1 MVGRSTIFYG
11 ALPVLVYIPRD
22 ASAPCAT
29 FTTKTSLSSLT
40 ANLVTAVDQW
50 PQLADFPVVIGDIL
64 PSTTGVLDRISL
76 SAAFHELRLAL
87 VHLRNVGIWC
97 EAHSPCS
104 FRMTRM
110 SFALSD
116 LQPLSRAHL
125 ERTCLFRC
133 WVSSAGPATITL
145 KVVHA
150 PFSSMCSSLFY
161 SFTPEFLTT
170 TVFYRLLYR
179 LWSPSCYFNHSC
191 SSRLL
196 VLHSPYAQATSAFVT
211 IMPPLS
217 LGRTTQQRASMSLC

>member
-87 VHLRNVGIWC
+87 VQLRNVGIWC

-104 FRMTRM
+104 LPHDSNELCSVRSATLEQG
-110 SFALSD
+110 A
-116 LQPLSRAHL
+116 SRADL
-125 ERTCLFRC
+125 PVQVLGELC
-133 WVSSAGPATITL
+133 G
-145 KVVHA
+145 
-150 PFSSMCSSLFY
+150 
-161 SFTPEFLTT
+161 
-170 TVFYRLLYR
+170 
-179 LWSPSCYFNHSC
+179 SCH
-191 SSRLL
+191 
-196 VLHSPYAQATSAFVT
+196 HHT
-211 IMPPLS
+211 
-217 LGRTTQQRASMSLC
+217 